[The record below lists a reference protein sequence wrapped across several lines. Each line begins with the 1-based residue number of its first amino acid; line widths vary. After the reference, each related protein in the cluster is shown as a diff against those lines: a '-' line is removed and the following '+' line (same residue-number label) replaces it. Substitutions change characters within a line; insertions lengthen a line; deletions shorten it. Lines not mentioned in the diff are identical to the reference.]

1 MDARAASGQ
10 WLVRIEDIDPPRC
23 PEGADSTIL
32 RQLEAFGLTWDGE
45 VIWQSHRHDAYQH
58 ALDQL
63 VEQGLAYPC
72 SCSRKQW
79 QAFDIYPGWCRNG
92 VCDATKPVA
101 WRLRSDLAKR
111 PVGWNDRLFGEQ
123 HFDPA
128 ELGDVVLKRK
138 DQLWAYQLAVVVDD
152 AHQGITNIVRGYD
165 LLDNTPWQQQLQA
178 ALSLPT
184 PRYLHTILVMPWW
197 ASSTTKPVAW
207 RLRSD
212 LAKRPV
218 GWNDRLFG
226 EQHFDPA
233 ELGDV
238 VLKRKDQLWAYQ
250 LAVVVDDAHQGIT
263 NIVRGYDLLDNTPWQ
278 QQLQA
283 ALSLPTPRYL
293 HLPLVVTTDGQ
304 KLSKQ
309 NLAPAL
315 AEESTGI
322 RRQLFQALQLLDQ
335 APPPALVD
343 ESPEAQLRWAIE
355 NWTVSR
361 LAPLAHRPTLPE
373 Q

>member
-1 MDARAASGQ
+1 MTATTHYRGRFAPTPSGPLHLGSLVAALGSYLDARAASGQ

-152 AHQGITNIVRGYD
+152 IAMGVTDVVRGED
-165 LLDNTPWQQQLQA
+165 LLTSTARQIA
-178 ALSLPT
+178 IYRALGAKV
-184 PRYLHTILVMPWW
+184 PRFWHVPLMLGEDGE
-197 ASSTTKPVAW
+197 
-207 RLRSD
+207 RLSKRDGSRSI
-212 LAKRPV
+212 
-218 GWNDRLFG
+218 
-226 EQHFDPA
+226 A
-233 ELGDV
+233 ELRDEHG
-238 VLKRKDQLWAYQ
+238 AS
-250 LAVVVDDAHQGIT
+250 AGE
-263 NIVRGYDLLDNTPWQ
+263 IVT
-278 QQLQA
+278 
-283 ALSLPTPRYL
+283 
-293 HLPLVVTTDGQ
+293 
-304 KLSKQ
+304 KLSKSLGIDCGEEVSAQ
-309 NLAPAL
+309 ELLAAL
-315 AEESTGI
+315 RGKDLAM
-322 RRQLFQALQLLDQ
+322 LLGTCKI
-335 APPPALVD
+335 PSL
-343 ESPEAQLRWAIE
+343 
-355 NWTVSR
+355 
-361 LAPLAHRPTLPE
+361 
-373 Q
+373 